1 MLDREEHSLLKKSV
15 SMAAAIR
22 LATTALS
29 SQLSR
34 QIWQGNELAAAD
46 SRVISSGYAELDQL
60 LPGQGWSAGGLTEL
74 LIEQGGVGEVRLLSH
89 ALNQL
94 TRQTRRHVLFV
105 APPYQPCAAAL
116 RAWGIDVERVLWV
129 RASEDQALWAA
140 TQALKQDGIGA
151 VLVWLPNARAD
162 KVRRLQVAAQESSSL
177 AFLIRPVEVAAQ
189 SSPAPLRMI
198 CAPLLP
204 ANAQTINRRQWLQ
217 EIGVSIDIFKR
228 RGPPLAE
235 PLRLIL
241 PLQSAL
247 LPQNR
252 VDVHQGRE
260 IKHVVDRSHIAALV
274 AGSGEASRAAPGWF
288 AHETESA

>member
-1 MLDREEHSLLKKSV
+1 
-15 SMAAAIR
+15 MAAAIQ

-29 SQLSR
+29 SQLRR
-34 QIWQGNELAAAD
+34 QVWQGDELASTD
-46 SRVISSGYAELDQL
+46 SRVISSGYAALDQL

-74 LIEQGGVGEVRLLSH
+74 LVEHGGVGEVRLLAH
-89 ALNQL
+89 TLQQL
-94 TRQTRRHVLFV
+94 TRQSGRHVIFV
-105 APPYQPCAAAL
+105 APPYRPCAAAL
-116 RAWGIDVERVLWV
+116 KAWGIDVERVLWV
-129 RASEDQALWAA
+129 RASEDQALWSA

-151 VLVWLPNARAD
+151 VLVWLPNSRAD

-177 AFLIRPVEVAAQ
+177 AFLIRSTDAAAQ

-198 CAPLLP
+198 CEPLLP
-204 ANAQTINRRQWLQ
+204 VNAETINRRQWLQ
-217 EIGVSIDIFKR
+217 DIGISIDIFKR

-247 LPQNR
+247 LPKSGTGN
-252 VDVHQGRE
+252 HQGRE

-274 AGSGEASRAAPGWF
+274 AGSGEAARAASGWLVR
-288 AHETESA
+288 ETESP

>member
-1 MLDREEHSLLKKSV
+1 
-15 SMAAAIR
+15 MAAAIQ
-22 LATTALS
+22 LATTTLS
-29 SQLSR
+29 SQLRR
-34 QIWQGNELAAAD
+34 QVWQGNELAESD
-46 SRVISSGYAELDQL
+46 PRVIPSGYAALDRL

-74 LIEQGGVGEVRLLSH
+74 LIEHCGVGEIRLLAH
-89 ALNQL
+89 AIRHL
-94 TRQTRRHVLFV
+94 TTQTERHVMLV

-116 RAWGIDVERVLWV
+116 RAWGVDVGRVLWV
-129 RASEDQALWAA
+129 RSSEDQALWVA

-177 AFLIRPVEVAAQ
+177 AFVIRSTEVATQ

-198 CAPLLP
+198 CEPLLP

-217 EIGVSIDIFKR
+217 EIGLSIDIFKR

-235 PLRLIL
+235 PLHLVL

-247 LPQNR
+247 LPER
-252 VDVHQGRE
+252 GTGRPQGAE
-260 IKHVVDRSHIAALV
+260 VKYVVDRSHIATLV
-274 AGSGEASRAAPGWF
+274 AGSGEAARVASGWF
-288 AHETESA
+288 ARETESV